1 MKKKEIHTNKA
12 GKSVGPYSQAIEY
25 NGIIY
30 VSGVTAID
38 PLAGLPIGTVEDQT
52 EKILINIKEI
62 LETAG
67 SSMDKI
73 LKVTIFLKDV
83 NDFSKVNAVY
93 DKYFEKPYPA
103 RICVEVSRIPF
114 GALVEIDAI
123 AHK

>member
-83 NDFSKVNAVY
+83 NDFSKVNAFY
-93 DKYFEKPYPA
+93 YKYF
-103 RICVEVSRIPF
+103 
-114 GALVEIDAI
+114 
-123 AHK
+123 